1 LEKTISY
8 NTLSNSHLISSKVE
22 HSKLIE
28 QYLPLIK
35 QLQHQPSLND
45 KFEVLDLACGNGRNG
60 LYLLKNNIS
69 VCFADINAD
78 ALTLVNDQVKQTGSD
93 ILTPKYNANFWNVDF
108 EQEGTQPLQ
117 GKQYAGVSVFRYLH
131 RPLFEQLKD
140 AVLPGGFVIYE
151 TFNVDNAEFGRPKNP
166 KFLLNKDE
174 LLNLFSGWKI
184 IHHFEGVVTT
194 IDKSAKQAIS
204 QIVALKPNK

>member
-1 LEKTISY
+1 M
-8 NTLSNSHLISSKVE
+8 E

-35 QLQHQPSLND
+35 QLKHQPSLND

-60 LYLLKNNIS
+60 LYLLENNIS

-78 ALTLVNDQVKQTGSD
+78 ALTLINNQVKHMKSN

-117 GKQYAGVSVFRYLH
+117 GKQYV
-131 RPLFEQLKD
+131 
-140 AVLPGGFVIYE
+140 
-151 TFNVDNAEFGRPKNP
+151 
-166 KFLLNKDE
+166 
-174 LLNLFSGWKI
+174 
-184 IHHFEGVVTT
+184 GVVYLG
-194 IDKSAKQAIS
+194 IYIGRC
-204 QIVALKPNK
+204 LNN